1 MLYGNRNGH
10 ADHRERHACDYR
22 ADGKTGGMRYAKKFR
37 IPSEK
42 TMANACDAGENLIG
56 HALPLLSAHGL
67 RFPAALRRYG
77 LIRSSHISHFN
88 SA

>member
-1 MLYGNRNGH
+1 MH
-10 ADHRERHACDYR
+10 AITEPTE
-22 ADGKTGGMRYAKKFR
+22 KTGGMRYAKKFR

-56 HALPLLSAHGL
+56 HALPLLSAHGS
-67 RFPAALRRYG
+67 RFPAALLAA